1 MPYSLEQKFKAL
13 CQITRAAH
21 FEWRQ
26 TFIAMNPGADPKE
39 AVLKYWEIVGH
50 DTAKAYIK
58 QIDPQKPIVPQLA
71 KAIVDSSLAMGE
83 TARIIPGG
91 SDNELHFEHQDC
103 PWLKWHQRYDAAD
116 EDRPGCDK
124 WLETLINDI
133 SKEFG
138 VKLIF
143 ETLSSLP
150 DGQDT
155 CERVLRQVD

>member
-1 MPYSLEQKFKAL
+1 MSYSLEQKFKAL
-13 CQITRAAH
+13 CQITRASH

-26 TFIAMNPGADPKE
+26 AYIEMNPDADPKE

-58 QIDPQKPIVPQLA
+58 QIDPDKPILPQLA

-83 TARIIPGG
+83 TARIIP
-91 SDNELHFEHQDC
+91 SANSENSNSENNDKELYFEHLDC
-103 PWLKWHQRYDAAD
+103 PWLKWHQRYDAVD

-124 WLETLINDI
+124 WLETLIDDI

-138 VKLIF
+138 VKLEF

-150 DGQDT
+150 DGQDS
-155 CERVLRQVD
+155 